1 MTAREVVASVTE
13 AEEAIEA
20 QAEIAVMGL
29 DEVASIDLRDLE
41 AIVTTIMVIEC
52 AQEMTVMAT
61 EEIKATT
68 TDRDLQEEETWV
80 VAWVAPE
87 EAVQE
92 HDLEEDTTK
101 TEDLQ
106 EITRE
111 DLMTKIEVT
120 TTEEM
125 IGTTT
130 MVHQ

>member
-52 AQEMTVMAT
+52 AQEMIVMAT

>member
-29 DEVASIDLRDLE
+29 DVVASRDLRDLE

-87 EAVQE
+87 EADQE

>member
-13 AEEAIEA
+13 AEEVIEA

-80 VAWVAPE
+80 VV
-87 EAVQE
+87 
-92 HDLEEDTTK
+92 
-101 TEDLQ
+101 
-106 EITRE
+106 
-111 DLMTKIEVT
+111 EV
-120 TTEEM
+120 
-125 IGTTT
+125 
-130 MVHQ
+130 